1 MKKSLSNKKQ
11 DDSKNKSHSEHRE
24 SDTPYTDLIEEM
36 FYAKKGKG
44 NNPNSKKNLIPFKKG
59 QSGNPG
65 GRPTKYSKLKSA
77 LDNWADD
84 ETSSDFLGLP
94 PSHVKTM
101 KDRVHW
107 RIWDKAANGDI
118 KCIEI
123 LAKLG
128 CLDN

>member
-1 MKKSLSNKKQ
+1 MNKNSTNKKQ
-11 DDSKNKSHSEHRE
+11 VKSREISHSEQRK
-24 SDTPYTDLIEEM
+24 SKTPYTDLIEEM
-36 FYAKKGKG
+36 FNAKKGRGTNEK
-44 NNPNSKKNLIPFKKG
+44 SKKNLIPFKKG